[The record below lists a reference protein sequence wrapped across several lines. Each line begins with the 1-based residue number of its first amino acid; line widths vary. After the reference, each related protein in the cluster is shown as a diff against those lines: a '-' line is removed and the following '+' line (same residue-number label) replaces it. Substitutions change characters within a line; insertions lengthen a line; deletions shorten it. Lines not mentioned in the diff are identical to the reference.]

1 MLIPV
6 ATRTVMGTMMITVI
20 RMIIHTGTVMV
31 IRTTILMGMA
41 IHMITGMTMTTDS
54 ALLSTPGLLRLLQ
67 LSSVSLPVGGF
78 AFSQGLE
85 YAVEKGW
92 VSNMKMTRE
101 WIATQLHE
109 TQALIDL
116 PVLKGAMLAVQQND
130 EARWWEWNDLILAS
144 RETRELRLT
153 DTAMGEA
160 LVRLLKSLDVALPQY
175 ALNAEGDVSF
185 VALYAWPAVQWQIP
199 YESAA
204 TGLSWAWL
212 ENMVAAATKLV
223 PLGQTQAQQLLS
235 DLQTLIPQTIE
246 ISHDVEEDEIG
257 GSLPAMA
264 IASAKHETQ
273 YTRLFRS

>member
-1 MLIPV
+1 MHMD
-6 ATRTVMGTMMITVI
+6 TT
-20 RMIIHTGTVMV
+20 IITGTA
-31 IRTTILMGMA
+31 TD
-41 IHMITGMTMTTDS
+41 MTTDLHHGS
-54 ALLSTPGLLRLLQ
+54 PLTTPGLLRLLQ

-92 VSNMKMTRE
+92 VRNMAQTRH

-130 EARWWEWNDLILAS
+130 EARWCEWNDLILAS

-160 LVRLLKSLDVALPQY
+160 LVRLLKSLDVELPDY
-175 ALNAEGDVSF
+175 ALNAEGDISF

-212 ENMVAAATKLV
+212 ENLVAAATKLV

-235 DLQTLIPQTIE
+235 DLQTLIPGAID
-246 ISHDVEEDEIG
+246 ISHAVAEDEIG

>member
-1 MLIPV
+1 MH
-6 ATRTVMGTMMITVI
+6 MGTT
-20 RMIIHTGTVMV
+20 IITGTA
-31 IRTTILMGMA
+31 TD
-41 IHMITGMTMTTDS
+41 MTTDLHHGS
-54 ALLSTPGLLRLLQ
+54 PLTTPGLLRLLQ

-92 VSNMKMTRE
+92 VRNMAQTRH

-116 PVLKGAMLAVQQND
+116 PVLKGAMQSAAEKN
-130 EARWWEWNDLILAS
+130 EARWCEWNDLILAS

-160 LVRLLKSLDVALPQY
+160 LVRLLKSLDVELPDY
-175 ALNAEGDVSF
+175 ALNAEGDISF

-212 ENMVAAATKLV
+212 ENLVAAATKLV

-235 DLQTLIPQTIE
+235 DLQTLIPGAID
-246 ISHDVEEDEIG
+246 ISHAVAEDEIG